1 MTAKPQIDFERTENC
16 DGSQVFTAS
25 IDSIP
30 SAFLAQ
36 WKVKGKDDETFTTV
50 KGSTEEYKGTSN
62 SLPRPVL
69 VLKQRELLENKCF
82 LIEVDNFV
90 GKSVKE
96 ILCKSYGLVDLFVIN
111 TIILLILLLG
121 NEY

>member
-1 MTAKPQIDFERTENC
+1 MTAKPKIDIERTETT
-16 DGSQVFTAS
+16 DGSQVFIAS

-30 SAFLAQ
+30 SAYLAQ
-36 WKVKGKDDETFTTV
+36 WKVKGKDDETFTPV

-69 VLKQRELLENKCF
+69 VLEQRELLENKCF

-96 ILCKSYGLVDLFVIN
+96 ITLGFCKHQRKRKCKYICNFEIS
-111 TIILLILLLG
+111 
-121 NEY
+121 

>member
-1 MTAKPQIDFERTENC
+1 MTAKPQIDFERTEHT
-16 DGSQVFTAS
+16 DGSLVFMAS

-30 SAFLAQ
+30 SAYHAQ
-36 WKVKGKDDETFTTV
+36 WKVKGKDDETYTPV
-50 KGSTEEYKGTSN
+50 KDSTEEYKGTSN

-96 ILCKSYGLVDLFVIN
+96 ILCKNKGF
-111 TIILLILLLG
+111 IIIK
-121 NEY
+121 